1 MVDAAGNQKHLRQ
14 MRQQDAAKIAGHH
27 FILQTCQKVIL
38 SFSAFRPKPH
48 FLTCIK
54 VGFTQVIARCIM
66 TLLPINC
73 RVKRFEN

>member
-14 MRQQDAAKIAGHH
+14 MRQEDAISGHH
-27 FILQTCQKVIL
+27 FILQTRKKVIL

-54 VGFTQVIARCIM
+54 VGFAQAIARCIM
-66 TLLPINC
+66 TLLPVNC